1 MVEAV
6 ISQAPEGSSEQ
17 PNRRLIFERTEAS
30 KGMISTMDRN
40 AQLKRKATLVLIHP
54 ASSDI
59 NVEDGIPLLTQQ
71 RLSVEDVSHLIT
83 PENFELWRENLS
95 EKQREDLSKAK
106 IALVHRFDSSGHVG
120 AEEEASKGLAERA
133 AACLRLIRPTR
144 SRNQTIQLTFL
155 DNMTV
160 DVFRFTHP
168 QEFPPSIPFFEV
180 LNAIRSEDLLT
191 LQRVLPRF
199 LSLWEVGPQFV
210 IWAVRY
216 FISGHM
222 EVNDPIA
229 QLMMWVAGIEAVIS
243 EGSPISQADVQ
254 SRLRHHLGASWN
266 IYEDT
271 ALAEWFHTSIE
282 LGEVLGDVFRLRNS
296 FVHGGWVPEEWVGRV
311 GRPAPSGSVEYAD
324 MLREAGAAILRKLVM
339 NWLLSGAIKSR

>member
-1 MVEAV
+1 M
-6 ISQAPEGSSEQ
+6 IFKQAKAPS
-17 PNRRLIFERTEAS
+17 
-30 KGMISTMDRN
+30 GMISAMDTN
-40 AQLKRKATLVLIHP
+40 VHLKKKATVIPIHP
-54 ASSDI
+54 AALDI
-59 NVEDGIPLLTQQ
+59 NVEDGIPLLPQQ
-71 RLSVEDVSHLIT
+71 RLTVEDISHLIT
-83 PENFELWRENLS
+83 PENFDLWRENLS
-95 EKQREDLSKAK
+95 EKQREDLGKAK
-106 IALVHRFDSSGHVG
+106 IALVHRFGSSGHVG
-120 AEEEASKGLAERA
+120 ADEQASKDLAEKA

-155 DNMTV
+155 DNGGV

-168 QEFPPSIPFFEV
+168 QDFPPSIPFFEV
-180 LNAIRSEDLLT
+180 LNAIRAEDLLT
-191 LQRVLPRF
+191 LQRVLPKF

-210 IWAVRY
+210 IWAIRY

-243 EGSPISQADVQ
+243 EGTPIPQAEVQ
-254 SRLRHHLGASWN
+254 SRLKHYLGTNWN

-296 FVHGGWVPEEWVGRV
+296 FAHGGWVPEEWVGRV

-324 MLREAGAAILRKLVM
+324 MLREAGAAILRKLLM
-339 NWLLSGAIKSR
+339 NRLLSGVITSR